1 VGLFLQPRSPH
12 GALGLETM
20 SLAMMLML
28 MLVVQYV
35 EELMLLTMSDV
46 ERGVYDNCHSM
57 LEKRQMCCHLQ
68 VVERLQKVMGNEMM
82 TLNEVKDVMIAHTNQ
97 VSSHPPALM
106 YSPVRNGRHYSTV
119 YH

>member
-20 SLAMMLML
+20 SLAMML

-97 VSSHPPALM
+97 VSSHPP
-106 YSPVRNGRHYSTV
+106 VRNGRHYSTV